1 MFKKE
6 IRTYEPQEPTLI
18 QLFGRC
24 VIATRRAERSS
35 GTPEYEAAHEA
46 ALVSTRAFTN
56 RYAKAPAFEKHVA
69 DIAVGLT
76 KNPMSDFE
84 QDSTIGQAVSSNIAS
99 VKNA

>member
-46 ALVSTRAFTN
+46 ALVLGRKS
-56 RYAKAPAFEKHVA
+56 AFERVA
-69 DIAVGLT
+69 GFLFGKARDADFRVDIPLPMSRMDIADYLGADDRDRL
-76 KNPMSDFE
+76 
-84 QDSTIGQAVSSNIAS
+84 A
-99 VKNA
+99 